1 MLYNSFEDSAIFL
14 FIGFNIV
21 MPPINS
27 TIALAIDELA
37 PYIPS
42 CLSGVIASVASGLAA
57 GGVGGAV
64 AGGLGYMALGSK
76 GGGALKRLGRGA
88 AAGLAAGAL
97 LGTGIGYMKKSAED
111 SRNQF
116 YNDRLRYAKR
126 MARRREAKNWKH
138 NMAHRENYSF

>member
-1 MLYNSFEDSAIFL
+1 MKFRIKRKTFSVYDDSD
-14 FIGFNIV
+14 
-21 MPPINS
+21 
-27 TIALAIDELA
+27 ALLEMTDADILA
-37 PYIPS
+37 EQEKNGSYRD
-42 CLSGVIASVASGLAA
+42 VASGLTA

>member
-1 MLYNSFEDSAIFL
+1 MKFRIKRKTFTVYDDSD
-14 FIGFNIV
+14 
-21 MPPINS
+21 
-27 TIALAIDELA
+27 ALLEMTDSDILA
-37 PYIPS
+37 EQEKEGSYRD
-42 CLSGVIASVASGLAA
+42 VASGLAA